1 MASQKRLMT
10 YFSSIREATS
20 SLKKFYKNG
29 DIKNSLEL
37 CNAIEKADP
46 RNKIA
51 KKIKLKII
59 NNDPFFIQLEE
70 VETLFN
76 NALYDLAITKCEEL
90 VCKGCNS
97 SKFFNTYGAIFKQKG
112 EYEKA
117 LIFLERSLNLD
128 NDNLAAKF
136 NKGLVLFH
144 LKKYE
149 ESIFVLEDLVNSKNF
164 NREDFHCF

>member
-1 MASQKRLMT
+1 MT
-10 YFSSIREATS
+10 HFSSIREATS

-76 NALYDLAITKCEEL
+76 NALYDLAITKCEE
-90 VCKGCNS
+90 
-97 SKFFNTYGAIFKQKG
+97 
-112 EYEKA
+112 
-117 LIFLERSLNLD
+117 
-128 NDNLAAKF
+128 
-136 NKGLVLFH
+136 
-144 LKKYE
+144 
-149 ESIFVLEDLVNSKNF
+149 
-164 NREDFHCF
+164 